1 MARYSDGQVPNLR
14 MDAGAVDRA
23 SRDAS
28 LVLGLALPADVLL
41 YLLLPLHHTAFGVTL
56 GEAGLLL
63 AANRMVRIAGYG
75 WVARLYIR
83 RGPRPACLLAACGA
97 AVAALGYGLLSG
109 VWALLLARLLWGLC
123 YAALNIAAQALP
135 TAEPAGAA
143 RRSGRSRAIIAAGPM
158 LGMLGGAAM
167 SQVAGPRPAFLVL
180 AAAALLAIPFALR
193 LPGDPE
199 VGSGRAPGGPRFAL
213 PSRLDVWSFVQGLT
227 LDGLF
232 MIGLSVLAA
241 AAVPD
246 RAALAAGAVLA
257 LRYVAE
263 IALGPLSGALAG
275 RHGARR
281 LLVLLSLAAAIGLA
295 MVGIGLLWSGAVLV
309 MLLRGLIQP
318 LPAPVAAADN
328 PGPARVP
335 ALAKMATWRD
345 LGAGAGPLLAGLLL
359 PVLPASLLYSGAAV
373 LVAATAIGVA
383 GRRG

>member
-1 MARYSDGQVPNLR
+1 
-14 MDAGAVDRA
+14 
-23 SRDAS
+23 
-28 LVLGLALPADVLL
+28 
-41 YLLLPLHHTAFGVTL
+41 
-56 GEAGLLL
+56 
-63 AANRMVRIAGYG
+63 MVRIAGYG
-75 WVARLYIR
+75 WVVRLYAR
-83 RGPRPACLLAACGA
+83 RGPRPACLLAAYGA

-109 VWALLLARLLWGLC
+109 VWALLLAHLLWGLC

-143 RRSGRSRAIIAAGPM
+143 RRSGRSRAIIAVGPM
-158 LGMLGGAAM
+158 LGMLGGAAL

-180 AAAALLAIPFALR
+180 AAPALLAIPFALR

-199 VGSGRAPGGPRFAL
+199 ADSERAPGGP
-213 PSRLDVWSFVQGLT
+213 P
-227 LDGLF
+227 
-232 MIGLSVLAA
+232 LA
-241 AAVPD
+241 
-246 RAALAAGAVLA
+246 
-257 LRYVAE
+257 
-263 IALGPLSGALAG
+263 
-275 RHGARR
+275 
-281 LLVLLSLAAAIGLA
+281 VLLSLAAAVGLA

-359 PVLPASLLYSGAAV
+359 PVLPASLLYGGAAV

-383 GRRG
+383 GRRA